1 MSAEVADIEG
11 CNALAVVALHFQMPT
26 AVGKERSNISS
37 AVRAM
42 QFSLG
47 KAEAFCEGSLNLV
60 LHIRCYRLV
69 LIRSHFCILDHD
81 TPPKFISEAMYSDIG
96 RKSRSL
102 SFRKRVIR
110 AEKETPIESA
120 II

>member
-1 MSAEVADIEG
+1 MPAEVADIEG
-11 CNALAVVALHFQMPT
+11 CNALAVVALHFKMPS
-26 AVGKERSNISS
+26 AVCKERSNISS
-37 AVRAM
+37 AVGAM

-47 KAEAFCEGSLNLV
+47 KAEAFCEGALNFI
-60 LHIRCYRLV
+60 LHIRRYRFV